1 MATRL
6 CLSALPRLMKQTT
19 PSSSAP
25 LLLTLNTSS
34 SFPSSSSSSSSSA
47 FPFDSSS
54 PMRRSFSVS
63 ASALAV
69 RLFSEKH
76 EWVLIDGGVG
86 IVGVSSYA
94 QEALGDIVYAQLP
107 EIDAELEAEEECG
120 ALESVKAASEVYT
133 PVGGVVTEI
142 NEALA
147 DNPGMINASPYG
159 EGWLFKLKVGD
170 DVETGGL
177 MDDAAYEEFLKS
189 QDH

>member
-1 MATRL
+1 
-6 CLSALPRLMKQTT
+6 MKQTT
-19 PSSSAP
+19 PSSS
-25 LLLTLNTSS
+25 SS
-34 SFPSSSSSSSSSA
+34 SPSSSA
-47 FPFDSSS
+47 FPFDSSPS
-54 PMRRSFSVS
+54 MRRSFSVS

-107 EIDAELEAEEECG
+107 EVDAELEAEEECG

-133 PVGGVVTEI
+133 PVSGVVIEI
-142 NEALA
+142 NEGLA
-147 DNPGMINASPYG
+147 ENPGVINASPYAD
-159 EGWLFKLKVGD
+159 GWLFKLKVSNEAECD
-170 DVETGGL
+170 AL
-177 MDDAAYEEFLKS
+177 MDDAAYEAFLAS

>member
-1 MATRL
+1 
-6 CLSALPRLMKQTT
+6 MKQTT
-19 PSSSAP
+19 PSSS
-25 LLLTLNTSS
+25 SS
-34 SFPSSSSSSSSSA
+34 SPSSSA
-47 FPFDSSS
+47 FPFDSSPS
-54 PMRRSFSVS
+54 MRRSFSVS

-133 PVGGVVTEI
+133 PVSGVVTEI

-147 DNPGMINASPYG
+147 DNPGVINSSPYAD
-159 EGWLFKLKVGD
+159 GWLFKLKVTNEAECG
-170 DVETGGL
+170 EL
-177 MDDAAYEEFLKS
+177 MDDAAYEAFLAS
-189 QDH
+189 SAH